1 MNACYIHINW
11 DSMKHVSVERNLGL
25 KRDVVAIC
33 DMGNGV
39 EICIAPDVAKE
50 LAQMMT
56 DVAEEIEREER
67 AKQKAHCVTSGLI
80 GH

>member
-39 EICIAPDVAKE
+39 EICMTAEMARD
-50 LAQMMT
+50 LAQQMT
-56 DVAEEIEREER
+56 DLADEIERDAREEG
-67 AKQKAHCVTSGLI
+67 A
-80 GH
+80 

>member
-1 MNACYIHINW
+1 MNACYIYINW

-33 DMGNGV
+33 DMGNGI
-39 EICIAPDVAKE
+39 EICIAPDVAKD

>member
-1 MNACYIHINW
+1 MNACYIYINW

-25 KRDVVAIC
+25 KRAVVAIC
-33 DMGNGV
+33 DMGNGI
-39 EICIAPDVAKE
+39 EICIAPDVAKD